1 MSVSAALESEFHD
14 DIIYPDAIPFVLVHL
29 ACLSA
34 FWTGV
39 SWGMVGLCV
48 ALYAVRMFAVTG
60 GYHRYFSHRS
70 FKTSRIVQFVFAF
83 AAQSTTQKSVLW
95 WAALHRHHHKYSD
108 TEFDVHSPR
117 QRGFWYSHVGWIF
130 DSRHEA
136 TALEDVPDLAK
147 YPELLFLHR
156 FEQLP
161 AVVLALAC
169 LVAFGWEGLVVGFF
183 WSTVLLYHGT
193 FFINSLAHVH
203 GSRRY
208 ATGDDSRNNWWLAI
222 LTMGEGWH
230 NNHHAYQR
238 SCRQGFRWY
247 EYDATYYA
255 LQAMAWV
262 GLVRDLG
269 TPPPDVVRNERAL
282 GRATIERIAR
292 QLAAHVDREALDAY
306 LTRLPSLPHFPTRR
320 DLESKLPHIPTWA
333 ELEARLPHWPTM
345 AELEARLPHLPSV
358 EELRERARRMI
369 PETPSMDDIVVRAR
383 EVIAQARLAA
393 GAGATT
399 PA

>member
-1 MSVSAALESEFHD
+1 
-14 DIIYPDAIPFVLVHL
+14 
-29 ACLSA
+29 
-34 FWTGV
+34 
-39 SWGMVGLCV
+39 
-48 ALYAVRMFAVTG
+48 
-60 GYHRYFSHRS
+60 
-70 FKTSRIVQFVFAF
+70 
-83 AAQSTTQKSVLW
+83 
-95 WAALHRHHHKYSD
+95 
-108 TEFDVHSPR
+108 
-117 QRGFWYSHVGWIF
+117 
-130 DSRHEA
+130 
-136 TALEDVPDLAK
+136 
-147 YPELLFLHR
+147 
-156 FEQLP
+156 
-161 AVVLALAC
+161 
-169 LVAFGWEGLVVGFF
+169 
-183 WSTVLLYHGT
+183 
-193 FFINSLAHVH
+193 
-203 GSRRY
+203 
-208 ATGDDSRNNWWLAI
+208 
-222 LTMGEGWH
+222 
-230 NNHHAYQR
+230 
-238 SCRQGFRWY
+238 
-247 EYDATYYA
+247 
-255 LQAMAWV
+255 MAWV

-345 AELEARLPHLPSV
+345 AELEGRLPHLPSV